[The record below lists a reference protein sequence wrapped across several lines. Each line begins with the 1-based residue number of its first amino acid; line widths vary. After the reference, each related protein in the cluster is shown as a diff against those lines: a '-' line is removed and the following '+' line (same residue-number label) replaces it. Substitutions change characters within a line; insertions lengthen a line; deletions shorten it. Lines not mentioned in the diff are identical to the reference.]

1 MFGQSAMPPMHLDVT
16 PVLPQPTGEVRVQR
30 GEARRGEG
38 AARRGEATRD
48 EGAAWLCLK
57 RLWFVTMQQNAGKK
71 RPNTRRKAFT
81 PVAPGARC
89 AERVYL
95 RLILR
100 HLASLFPARPAPC
113 PPQQHAPGRVRLWTG
128 RERCDGSGCRRQECL
143 WLSRSPIRSN
153 GESGRACCRPTD
165 AAPTPLPTAGAA
177 PCRQLSACRCEG

>member
-1 MFGQSAMPPMHLDVT
+1 MPPMHLDVT

-100 HLASLFPARPAPC
+100 HLASLFPARPAR
-113 PPQQHAPGRVRLWTG
+113 APRSSMLRAV
-128 RERCDGSGCRRQECL
+128 SGCGQDVSGATEVVAGGKNVCGCRGHRHGPTENQAERVAVQLTQRRP
-143 WLSRSPIRSN
+143 RSQPRV
-153 GESGRACCRPTD
+153 
-165 AAPTPLPTAGAA
+165 LPHAD
-177 PCRQLSACRCEG
+177 S